1 MKRLTARLT
10 GLFALLF
17 ILYSFLFAYN
27 ANLVV
32 EHAVGEETQEQM
44 TETAATLRKSFMS
57 LDEENIQ
64 NRDRKWVGMINNLI
78 GVLNPAER
86 IIIYDMDKRELIAMG
101 NADLPAAP
109 RESQAFDRAWANTT
123 DFKTHDNNSEDNT
136 IYQYTEFMRN
146 SKGDPIAYIQI
157 IRAVSDLSAAQSR
170 LMGIAF
176 ICSIL
181 AMAVLLALLYYYF
194 KRLSNPVQ
202 AITRIVDDL
211 SHNDYQSRY
220 ESKGIEEFDEIGR
233 NINGL
238 AENLERQQGQI
249 LTQQKRLNQLID
261 YLIVGVLLIDDQ
273 QRIQVSNSA
282 FFTILGIETND
293 IWGKRYDNV
302 LHGYRLKQM
311 IENCFQD
318 KSNYNDEVYLYYPKE
333 VILDVNVIYIEESP
347 AGPDTGSQVI
357 VLIYDI
363 TEIRRLEKVRT
374 DFISN
379 ASHELKTPITSIQ
392 GFAETLLDGALEDPD
407 LAQEFVGIIASESNR
422 LTSLISDILD
432 LSKIEQDQIGHKVE
446 SIDLEVL
453 ANGAVVQAEELAL
466 RKGISLHTVN
476 LREEPIIFNSEA
488 GRIDQILTNLVN
500 NGIKYTNPGGDVW
513 IILDLMEAEGYVHI
527 SVKDNGVGIPRED
540 LPRIFERFY
549 RVSKDRST
557 NSGGTGL
564 GLSIVR
570 NLVNS
575 MNGKIHVESQYG
587 QGSCF
592 NVYLPMLDLEDN
604 DDGIE
609 ILEE

>member
-1 MKRLTARLT
+1 
-10 GLFALLF
+10 
-17 ILYSFLFAYN
+17 
-27 ANLVV
+27 
-32 EHAVGEETQEQM
+32 
-44 TETAATLRKSFMS
+44 
-57 LDEENIQ
+57 
-64 NRDRKWVGMINNLI
+64 
-78 GVLNPAER
+78 
-86 IIIYDMDKRELIAMG
+86 
-101 NADLPAAP
+101 
-109 RESQAFDRAWANTT
+109 
-123 DFKTHDNNSEDNT
+123 
-136 IYQYTEFMRN
+136 
-146 SKGDPIAYIQI
+146 
-157 IRAVSDLSAAQSR
+157 
-170 LMGIAF
+170 
-176 ICSIL
+176 
-181 AMAVLLALLYYYF
+181 
-194 KRLSNPVQ
+194 
-202 AITRIVDDL
+202 
-211 SHNDYQSRY
+211 
-220 ESKGIEEFDEIGR
+220 
-233 NINGL
+233 
-238 AENLERQQGQI
+238 
-249 LTQQKRLNQLID
+249 
-261 YLIVGVLLIDDQ
+261 
-273 QRIQVSNSA
+273 
-282 FFTILGIETND
+282 
-293 IWGKRYDNV
+293 
-302 LHGYRLKQM
+302 M

-453 ANGAVVQAEELAL
+453 ANGALVKAEELAL

-476 LREEPIIFNSEA
+476 LHEEPIIFNSEA